1 MPRAGGRPIFQ
12 DISKLSFDYVPE
24 RMPHREKQVATLEG
38 LFQPLVEANLA
49 CHAFLVGNVGT
60 GKTHLSKRFA
70 MDLAD
75 AARAQGKLV
84 RWLLVNC
91 RQRTSED
98 AVLLAIL
105 KHWDARFPDR
115 GFSITEK
122 LNALRLHL
130 ERERAHLLVILDEA
144 DVLLRKS
151 SDLIYSLTRFDE
163 EAAEP
168 RGSVNVLLISQRDVL
183 PYLDKATLSTF
194 RRSHVV
200 EFGKYAEGELADIL
214 ADRVEMAFF
223 PDVVQA
229 EVADLIADIA
239 AEWGDARYAIEL
251 LQRAGELALDEGLRE
266 VRPEQVREARA
277 TTHALLSEDALEG
290 LDRPKM
296 AALLALAR
304 KLEGQ
309 AYVTTGEAEEAYA
322 LVCEEFGEEKR
333 GHTQFWKYLQDLD
346 LLGFID
352 AKPSGEG
359 VTGKTTIISLQEVP
373 ARPLIESLEA
383 ALASSPAPQS

>member
-1 MPRAGGRPIFQ
+1 
-12 DISKLSFDYVPE
+12 
-24 RMPHREKQVATLEG
+24 MPHRDKQLATLEG
-38 LFQPLVEANLA
+38 LFQPLAEANLA

-60 GKTHLSKRFA
+60 GKTHVSQRFA
-70 MDLAD
+70 TDFAE
-75 AARAQGKLV
+75 AARAQGKNV

-91 RQRTSED
+91 RQRPTED

-105 KHWDARFPDR
+105 KHWDERFPDR
-115 GFSITEK
+115 GFSIAEK
-122 LNALRLHL
+122 LNVLRKHL
-130 ERERAHLLVILDEA
+130 ERERARLLVILDEA
-144 DVLLRKS
+144 DVLLRRS
-151 SDLIYSLTRFDE
+151 TDLLYSLTRFDE
-163 EAAEP
+163 EAGEP

-200 EFGKYAEGELADIL
+200 EFGKYTQPELADIL
-214 ADRVEMAFF
+214 ADRIALAFF
-223 PDVVQA
+223 PDVVSA
-229 EVADLIADIA
+229 EVVDLIADIA
-239 AEWGDARYAIEL
+239 SGYGDARYAIEL

-266 VRPEQVREARA
+266 VLPEQVRGARA
-277 TTHALLSEDALEG
+277 TTHALLSEESLEG

-304 KLEGQ
+304 KLERK

-322 LVCEEFGEEKR
+322 LVCEEFGEKRR

-346 LLGFID
+346 VLGFIE

-373 ARPLIESLEA
+373 ARPLIETLEA
-383 ALASSPAPQS
+383 TLAA

>member
-1 MPRAGGRPIFQ
+1 MPRAGGRPVFR
-12 DISKLSFDYVPE
+12 DLSKLSFDYVPE
-24 RMPHREKQVATLEG
+24 RMPHRDKQLATLEG
-38 LFQPLVEANLA
+38 LFQPLAEANLA

-60 GKTHLSKRFA
+60 GKTHVSQRFA
-70 MDLAD
+70 TDFAE
-75 AARAQGKLV
+75 AARAQGKNV

-91 RQRTSED
+91 RQRPTED

-105 KHWDARFPDR
+105 KHWDERFPDR
-115 GFSITEK
+115 GFSIAEK
-122 LNALRLHL
+122 LNVLRKHL
-130 ERERAHLLVILDEA
+130 ERERARLLVILDEA
-144 DVLLRKS
+144 DVLLRRS
-151 SDLIYSLTRFDE
+151 TDLLYSLTRFDE
-163 EAAEP
+163 EAGEP

-200 EFGKYAEGELADIL
+200 EFGKYTQPELADIL
-214 ADRVEMAFF
+214 ADRIALAFF
-223 PDVVQA
+223 PDVVSA
-229 EVADLIADIA
+229 EVVDLIADIA
-239 AEWGDARYAIEL
+239 SGYGDARYAIEL

-266 VRPEQVREARA
+266 VLPEQVRGARA
-277 TTHALLSEDALEG
+277 TTHALLSEESLEG

-304 KLEGQ
+304 KLERK

-322 LVCEEFGEEKR
+322 LVCEEFGEKRR

-346 LLGFID
+346 VLGFIE

-359 VTGKTTIISLQEVP
+359 VTGKTTIISMQEVP
-373 ARPLIESLEA
+373 ARPLIETLEA
-383 ALASSPAPQS
+383 TLAA